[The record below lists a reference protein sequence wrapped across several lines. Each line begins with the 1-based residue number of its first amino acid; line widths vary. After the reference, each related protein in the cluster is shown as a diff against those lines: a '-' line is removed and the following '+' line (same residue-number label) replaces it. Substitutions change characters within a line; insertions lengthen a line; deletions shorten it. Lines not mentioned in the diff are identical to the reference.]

1 MIRICAKC
9 GKPFAFMDIKVRVPG
24 QFDRHHEVLS
34 TIETH
39 FSDRLNDW
47 EAGFIDSI
55 TRQLGVGKSLTD
67 GQKKK
72 LDEVFERVSNQGRG

>member
-1 MIRICAKC
+1 MLRDDEVA
-9 GKPFAFMDIKVRVPG
+9 
-24 QFDRHHEVLS
+24 EVLE

-39 FSDRLNDW
+39 FADRLNDW

-55 TRQLGVGKSLTD
+55 TRRLGEGKSLTD